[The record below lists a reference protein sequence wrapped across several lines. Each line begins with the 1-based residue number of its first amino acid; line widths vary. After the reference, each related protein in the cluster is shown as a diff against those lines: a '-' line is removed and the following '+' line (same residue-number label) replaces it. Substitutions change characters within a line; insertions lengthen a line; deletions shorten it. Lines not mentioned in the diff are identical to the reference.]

1 MISKDYTSF
10 NFQLNIMDAGHSTKC
25 LSHLSALFGKLTAVN
40 SVLLPEF
47 YIGVPSIIKYQT

>member
-1 MISKDYTSF
+1 MIFKDYAAF
-10 NFQLNIMDAGHSTKC
+10 NFQLNLMDAGHSTEC
-25 LSHLSALFGKLTAVN
+25 LSHLSALLGKLTAVN